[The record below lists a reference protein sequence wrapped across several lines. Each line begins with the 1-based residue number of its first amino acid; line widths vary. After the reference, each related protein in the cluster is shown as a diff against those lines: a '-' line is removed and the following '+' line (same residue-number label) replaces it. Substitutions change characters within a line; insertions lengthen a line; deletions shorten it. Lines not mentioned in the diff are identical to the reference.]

1 MRSRGNSNDLQS
13 GTFRSPWDSEA
24 PDRSVKRRCCRML
37 RIASDDGAQVALLF
51 FRHKSLSE
59 ARMLTTTERESGW
72 STLVVLKVL
81 ASARVWS
88 SAIDAPAVT
97 TAVGDSMSA
106 GVIGTPS
113 DAAVAVGLG
122 VLLGSLRTLI
132 LACKAGWEGF
142 SNSYLMPAR
151 RPAYFF
157 RHRDGVRAHAR
168 ARVHAHAHTGA
179 GETWSAKR
187 AQRVSGFH

>member
-1 MRSRGNSNDLQS
+1 MSKENLNDSQLR
-13 GTFRSPWDSEA
+13 TFRSPWLSEA

-97 TAVGDSMSA
+97 TAPGDSTSA

-113 DAAVAVGLG
+113 DAAVAVGL

-132 LACKAGWEGF
+132 LACRAGWEGF

-157 RHRDGVRAHAR
+157 RHRGGVRAHAR
-168 ARVHAHAHTGA
+168 ARRHPHARAAWG
-179 GETWSAKR
+179 KR
-187 AQRVSGFH
+187 GR